1 MIRRMSSRSKRAG
14 EAFHTVK
21 DAKDFLAGRILDQ
34 ADRESAPLTDVERKM
49 LYFSESRSPLPG
61 MGDIY
66 DEFDSGCDQTA
77 YEKKMAA
84 IARSAYRHDWQ
95 NDTDDAY
102 RWLGAIRRLK
112 SEDHYLSVILHQAVI
127 RPPYDSMKLWLS
139 ALGVVVVMLAGLGA
153 VELFG
158 GQIPADITRYFPS
171 AGAIKWV
178 VVVLFVA
185 FALWSNFANRSA
197 PRRPLR
203 TKTVDNARPPVQEST
218 GASYLFVNDKESRDK
233 RVRMI
238 AVVVWCV
245 LAAAALSS
253 SSFRGIS
260 PRNLLFYFLWSLIV
274 MAAVIS
280 LFTDRHKR

>member
-1 MIRRMSSRSKRAG
+1 MSSRSKRAAA
-14 EAFHTVK
+14 AFHSVK
-21 DAKDFLAGRILDQ
+21 DAKDFLAGRIIDQ
-34 ADRESAPLTDVERKM
+34 ADREGAPLTDVERKM
-49 LYFSESRSPLPG
+49 LYFSESHSSLPG
-61 MGDIY
+61 MSDIY
-66 DEFDSGCDQTA
+66 DEFDRDYDQTV

-84 IARSAYRHDWQ
+84 IARRAYRHDWH
-95 NDTDDAY
+95 DDSEDAY

-139 ALGVVVVMLAGLGA
+139 ALGLVLVMLAGLGA
-153 VELFG
+153 IEFFG
-158 GQIPADITRYFPS
+158 DHIPADITRYLPS

-203 TKTVDNARPPVQEST
+203 TKKDDDAPPPVQEST
-218 GASYLFVNDKESRDK
+218 DASYLFMHDKESRDK
-233 RVRMI
+233 RVSMI
-238 AVVVWCV
+238 AVVVWCLV
-245 LAAAALSS
+245 AAAALNS